1 MNDPF
6 ALDLTI
12 ILLIFGVGT
21 AMVAGN
27 LAAIIKSRRDN
38 TELFLSRDFWIFGF
52 VACALRIKSSIR
64 LYVDCW

>member
-1 MNDPF
+1 MNDTF

-27 LAAIIKSRRDN
+27 LAAIIKSKRDN
-38 TELFLSRDFWIFGF
+38 TELFLSRTLFLLSVGLVISTW
-52 VACALRIKSSIR
+52 SIASLISR
-64 LYVDCW
+64 

>member
-6 ALDLTI
+6 ALDLMI

-27 LAAIIKSRRDN
+27 LAAIIKSKRDN
-38 TELFLSRDFWIFGF
+38 TELFLSRTLFLLSVGLVISTW
-52 VACALRIKSSIR
+52 SIASLISR
-64 LYVDCW
+64 

>member
-1 MNDPF
+1 MEDPF

-27 LAAIIKSRRDN
+27 LAAIIKSKRDN
-38 TELFLSRDFWIFGF
+38 TELFLSRTLFLLSVGLVISTW
-52 VACALRIKSSIR
+52 SIASLISR
-64 LYVDCW
+64 

>member
-1 MNDPF
+1 MEDPF

-38 TELFLSRDFWIFGF
+38 TELFLSRTLFLLSVGLVISTW
-52 VACALRIKSSIR
+52 SIASLISR
-64 LYVDCW
+64 

>member
-27 LAAIIKSRRDN
+27 LAAIIKSKRDN
-38 TELFLSRDFWIFGF
+38 TELFLSRTLFLLSVGLVISTW
-52 VACALRIKSSIR
+52 SIASLISR
-64 LYVDCW
+64 